1 MSNLL
6 EWKERL
12 QTIYAKYSTY
22 IDKGIRFILA
32 IVTFTLINMNIGFM
46 DKLAS
51 PLVSI
56 GLAVVCAF
64 LPVIFTVVAAA
75 LLTAAHL
82 FSLSIGI
89 LAIAAVLIVLMFIF
103 YFRFTPKHALI
114 LLLTPLAFALKVPAL
129 IAIGYGL
136 SATPVFIIPVIFGT
150 AIYYLITYAKTFA
163 NTLTGAQEI
172 GVMEIATKFAKQ
184 FFMNKELW
192 VALITITI
200 CLLLVYFVKRMSVEH
215 SWKMAIISGTVAY
228 IAIMIAGEF
237 IFDLHIQYI
246 SLILGSV
253 VSGAIGFLLEIM
265 MFSVNYAGTEY
276 LQFEDDEYYYYIKA
290 VPKVSVT
297 VSEKTVKC
305 INSRTEVIDTES
317 IEKELKA
324 QEKND
329 TEDFQNMDEEEI
341 DKMIEETYS
350 K

>member
-12 QTIYAKYSTY
+12 QTIYAKHSAY

-32 IVTFTLINMNIGFM
+32 IVTFSLINMNIGFM

-51 PLVSI
+51 PFITI
-56 GLAVVCAF
+56 GLAVICAF
-64 LPVIFTVVAAA
+64 LPVMFTVAAA
-75 LLTAAHL
+75 AFLIAAHL

-89 LAIAAVLIVLMFIF
+89 LAIAVVLIVLMFIF

-136 SATPVFIIPVIFGT
+136 AATPVFLLPITFGT
-150 AIYYLITYAKTFA
+150 AIFYLITYAKTFA

-192 VALITITI
+192 VALIAMYV
-200 CLLLVYFVKRMSVEH
+200 CLVLVYVLKRMSIEH
-215 SWKMAIISGTVAY
+215 SWKMAIISGAVSY
-228 IAIMIAGEF
+228 IVVMIAGEF
-237 IFDLHIQYI
+237 VFDLHIHYV

-253 VSGAIGFLLEIM
+253 VSAAIGFLLEIM

-276 LQFEDDEYYYYIKA
+276 LQFEDDEYYYYVKA
-290 VPKVSVT
+290 VPKVSVS

-317 IEKELKA
+317 IEKELKS
-324 QEKND
+324 QEDKEA
-329 TEDFQNMDEEEI
+329 EDFTNLEEEEI
-341 DKMIEETYS
+341 DKLIEEKYS